1 MLFITFRQ
9 KLSTRGDTDGKG
21 VLFRHI
27 LKKIVHTL
35 FWIVR
40 YVDLKLQELRGSD
53 TIKKINGQINGRE
66 AECGHSKQGREVG
79 GDYCTLVAT

>member
-53 TIKKINGQINGRE
+53 TIKKSMVKSMVERQSVVIQIKVE
-66 AECGHSKQGREVG
+66 KS
-79 GDYCTLVAT
+79 VAIIALL